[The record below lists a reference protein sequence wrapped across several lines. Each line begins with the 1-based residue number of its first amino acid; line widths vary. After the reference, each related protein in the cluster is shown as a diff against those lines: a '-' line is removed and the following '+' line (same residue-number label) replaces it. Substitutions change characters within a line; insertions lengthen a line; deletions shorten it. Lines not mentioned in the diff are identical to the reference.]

1 VASTEHGPFMT
12 DEDLELARRN
22 NVVLVGTDFP
32 AMILGEIG
40 LPPEEWHARF
50 VDRLKRAY
58 KISVPMAFGTDVVSD
73 LPGYTRGSLALLFLD
88 SFTEA
93 GVPAKTILQ
102 AMTTNAARLL
112 GVEKERGAIQPGLA
126 ADIIA
131 TPENPLDNIQTLK
144 QVTFVMKD
152 GKVFKRPL

>member
-1 VASTEHGPFMT
+1 MT
-12 DEDLELARRN
+12 DEDLELAKKN
-22 NVVLVGTDFP
+22 SVVLVGTDFP
-32 AMILGEIG
+32 AMLLREMG
-40 LPPEEWHARF
+40 LPAEEWHARF
-50 VDRLKRAY
+50 IDRLKRAY
-58 KISVPMAFGTDVVSD
+58 KLSVPMAFGTDVVSD
-73 LPGYTRGSLALLFLD
+73 VPGYTRGSLALLFLD

-112 GVEKERGAIQPGLA
+112 GVEKERGAIQVGLA

-152 GKVFKRPL
+152 GKVFKRTL